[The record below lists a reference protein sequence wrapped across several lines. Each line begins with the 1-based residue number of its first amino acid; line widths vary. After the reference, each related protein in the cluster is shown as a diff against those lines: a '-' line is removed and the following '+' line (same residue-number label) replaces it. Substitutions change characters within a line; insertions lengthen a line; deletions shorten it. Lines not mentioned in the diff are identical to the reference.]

1 MSIVLEP
8 LTAARL
14 GALFFSFTFSVIG
27 GSVGLNALVKSNQER
42 SYIRNAAS
50 SVGASVSVD
59 VTGCVLITQSP
70 SDVFSTGAV
79 ITTVCAL
86 LTLLSA
92 AAFAFTWCPIQ
103 NKRFWFRSQSCA
115 LFFCS
120 IWLFVTL
127 IPFDY
132 FFTNREARVTATLDG
147 FPVSDNIMQ
156 SIEQVLGVTPVYR
169 DIDYLRLVAVL
180 PWFSLIFSV
189 IAGAV
194 LHISARRE
202 DAAVGRDNA
211 SPGELKKIE
220 TQGQA

>member
-42 SYIRNAAS
+42 SYIRDAAS
-50 SVGASVSVD
+50 SVGASVSVN
-59 VTGCVLITQSP
+59 VT
-70 SDVFSTGAV
+70 DVFSTGAV

-86 LTLLSA
+86 LSLLSA

-115 LFFCS
+115 LLFCS

-132 FFTNREARVTATLDG
+132 FFTNREAQVSATLDG
-147 FPVSDNIMQ
+147 FPVSDSIIQ
-156 SIEQVLGVTPVYR
+156 GIEQVLGVTSVYR
-169 DIDYLRLVAVL
+169 DIDYLKLVAVL

-189 IAGAV
+189 IAGV
-194 LHISARRE
+194 ILHISARRE
-202 DAAVGRDNA
+202 GAAVGRDNA
-211 SPGELKKIE
+211 SPGEHEENLQKIE

>member
-1 MSIVLEP
+1 MSIILDP

-42 SYIRNAAS
+42 SYIRNAAAS
-50 SVGASVSVD
+50 MGASVSID
-59 VTGCVLITQSP
+59 V

-86 LTLLSA
+86 LSLISA
-92 AAFAFTWCPIQ
+92 ASFAFTWCPIRD
-103 NKRFWFRSQSCA
+103 KRFGYRSQSCA

-132 FFTNREARVTATLDG
+132 FFTNREAQVSATLDG
-147 FPVSDNIMQ
+147 FSVSDNIMQ
-156 SIEQVLGVTPVYR
+156 SIEQVLGVTPVYK

-189 IAGAV
+189 IAGVV
-194 LHISARRE
+194 LHKSARRE
-202 DAAVGRDNA
+202 GVADDA

-220 TQGQA
+220 TQGQV